1 MDIKD
6 FILLVGCLLIMAVIG
21 HGLWIAWRTRN
32 EALPFDIGEGR
43 LDVGPGGRD
52 PLEAE
57 LPNGGA
63 RPVHDPYGDFPPRS
77 DPQQGS
83 LLPPDPEFPMGP
95 EAGRLSH
102 AQSSRAAALQEANKE
117 LLGRDMKPL
126 PKPESRDL
134 FEGAGESS
142 GVVTSERFGDDAT
155 ARAATE
161 MGLVEVEFPSESD
174 PLMTERRG
182 VAAEGSR
189 EPEAQTAASVPE
201 PASHAPHGP
210 PPANDT
216 LEEQPSVDDGPDD
229 LVVIQLL
236 APDGETFAG
245 NVLCASLRQHGL
257 RYGDKSLFHR
267 LRDGEEGPL
276 FSVVNVIKPGF
287 FDLGQ
292 LDTFST
298 PGIAFFMTLP
308 GPAEPVKA
316 FDDMVRVAR
325 RLAGALNGRLVDDAG
340 NLFSAQ
346 TQSLL
351 REHVASYRLKHYNR
365 QAL

>member
-32 EALPFDIGEGR
+32 EALPFDIGEGPI
-43 LDVGPGGRD
+43 DVGLEGRD
-52 PLEAE
+52 PYEAE

-63 RPVHDPYGDFPPRS
+63 RPAHDPYGDYRPSAMPE
-77 DPQQGS
+77 QAS
-83 LLPPDPEFPMGP
+83 LLPPEPESPTRRDRAD
-95 EAGRLSH
+95 AGGM
-102 AQSSRAAALQEANKE
+102 AAGKAAALRQATKE
-117 LLGRDMKPL
+117 LLGKEAEPA
-126 PKPESRDL
+126 PTSRDL
-134 FEGAGESS
+134 FDSDDEPVDRVLPESL
-142 GVVTSERFGDDAT
+142 GDDAT
-155 ARAATE
+155 TRAASE
-161 MGLVEVEFPSESD
+161 MGLVEVEFPAETD

-182 VAAEGSR
+182 AAAD
-189 EPEAQTAASVPE
+189 EPVEHFEEAA
-201 PASHAPHGP
+201 PASEPVSRTPHAP

-236 APDGETFAG
+236 APEGETFAG

-267 LRDGEEGPL
+267 VRDGHEGPL

-292 LDTFST
+292 LDSFST